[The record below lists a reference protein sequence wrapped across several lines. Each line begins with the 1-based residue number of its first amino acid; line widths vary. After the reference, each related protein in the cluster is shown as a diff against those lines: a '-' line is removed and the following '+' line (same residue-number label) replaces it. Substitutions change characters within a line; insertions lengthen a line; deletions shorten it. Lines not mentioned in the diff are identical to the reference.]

1 MLLWLEFKLCVISVK
16 FYIIK
21 TLYCGFVVRF
31 IININ
36 NFKHMK
42 QIIKLTFGFLLLS
55 ISIFAQEIDY
65 SKTLPFDSTV
75 KTGKLKNGL
84 TYYIKKNA
92 KPESKVTLRLVVN
105 AGSILESDEQQGLAH
120 FMEHM
125 CFNGTKRFPKNK
137 LVDYLQS
144 IGVKFGQHLNAYT
157 SFDETVYFLPIPS
170 DNPEKLE
177 NGFNI
182 IEDWAFNADLTPQEI
197 DKERG
202 VVLEEYRIGLGA
214 DKRMMGRYL
223 PKMMHNSHYAER
235 LPIGKK
241 EILEN
246 FTHDKLVSYYKDWY
260 RPNLMSVIV
269 VGDIDVA
276 AMEKKVIAH
285 FGKYKNPKNEKP
297 RKVFEVPNHAETF
310 VAIESDKEASST
322 QIRLLYKDYD
332 LSKAIVT
339 VGDYRNELVEG
350 LFTTMLNNRL
360 GELTNSATPPF
371 TYGYSFHGGT
381 YARTKEAY
389 QSIAM
394 VQEDKQISALKV
406 LVTENERA
414 KKFGFTQSELDR
426 AKSEFSAQYES
437 AFKDKDKTESDQ
449 FVQEYQSN
457 FLEKNPVSGI
467 EWEFEKVKQL
477 LPTIEL
483 SEVNNFIK
491 GFVKE
496 DNRVVII
503 TSPEKVGLKKVTEQ
517 EVLEALKVNSEEIT
531 AYTDSKIAASLL
543 RNEVKPGS
551 VLKRETD
558 SKIGATTLFLSN
570 GAKVTYKKTD
580 FKNDEVIM
588 EAISFGGTNMYSNTD
603 VKKVQFANAALT
615 EAGFSGLKLNDIN
628 KFMAGKIAN
637 VSPYISNTTEGF
649 RGNATPKD
657 LEYLFQTTHAY
668 FTDLNLDP
676 EAFEGFKQKMSAMY
690 NNMSSQPT
698 FYFQQELQA
707 YLSKENPRF
716 NGIIPN
722 EKTWG
727 ETDYTLAYHKYK
739 ERFANAGDFE
749 FYFVGNIDE
758 KVIEE
763 FSIKYLASLPTTGI
777 KEKAIDLGYR
787 LLKGDLKKTVNKG
800 TDPKST
806 VSIMYYGEATYSAK
820 EAATMQALGEVL
832 TIKLIEE
839 LRENESGV
847 YGISARGSM
856 NKVPYGSYNFSIGF
870 PCGPENTE
878 KLIASALKELQKII
892 DNGPEAKDVAKFKEA
907 ELLEFKKNSKENRF
921 WLSNFTKS
929 YINATSPGDVLQTE
943 EKINGITANDI
954 QDVAKRYLTK
964 DKVIGVLMPEVK

>member
-1 MLLWLEFKLCVISVK
+1 
-16 FYIIK
+16 
-21 TLYCGFVVRF
+21 
-31 IININ
+31 
-36 NFKHMK
+36 MK
-42 QIIKLTFGFLLLS
+42 QLIRLTFGLLFFS
-55 ISIFAQEIDY
+55 TTIFAQEIDY
-65 SKTLPFDSTV
+65 SKNLPFDPNV

-105 AGSILESDEQQGLAH
+105 AGSILESDEQLGLAH

-125 CFNGTKRFPKNK
+125 NFNGTKRFPKNK

-157 SFDETVYFLPIPS
+157 SFDETVYFLPIPIDS
-170 DNPEKLE
+170 PEKIE

-182 IEDWAFNADLTPQEI
+182 IEDWAFNANLTPEEI

-214 DKRMMGRYL
+214 DKRMLDKYM
-223 PKMMHNSHYAER
+223 PKMMYKSHYADR
-235 LPIGKK
+235 LPIGTK
-241 EILEN
+241 EILQN
-246 FTHDKLVSYYKDWY
+246 FKYDKLISFYKDWY

-269 VGDIDVA
+269 VGNVDVA
-276 AMEKKVIAH
+276 EMEQKIITH
-285 FGKYKNPKNEKP
+285 FGKYKNPKKPKP
-297 RKVFEVPNHAETF
+297 RTIYQVPNHAETF
-310 VAIESDKEASST
+310 VAVESDKEASGT
-322 QIRLLYKDYD
+322 QIQLLYKDYD
-332 LSKAIVT
+332 LPKPTVT
-339 VGDYRNELVEG
+339 IGDYKKDLVEG

-360 GELTNSATPPF
+360 NELTNSATPPF
-371 TYGYSFHGGT
+371 TYGFSFHSGT
-381 YARTKEAY
+381 YARSKEAY
-389 QSIAM
+389 QSFAM
-394 VQEDKQISALKV
+394 VQEDKQLSALKV

-426 AKSEFSAQYES
+426 AKSEYSAQYES
-437 AFKDKDKTESDQ
+437 AFKDKDKTESDR
-449 FVQEYQSN
+449 FVQAFQSN
-457 FLEKNPVSGI
+457 FLENTPVAGI
-467 EWEFEKVKQL
+467 EWEFEMVKKL

-483 SEVNNFIK
+483 KETNDFIK
-491 GFVKE
+491 GYVKE

-503 TSPEKVGLKKVTEQ
+503 TSPEKEGLKKVTEQ
-517 EVLEALKVNSEEIT
+517 EVLNALKVNSDEIT
-531 AYTDSKIAASLL
+531 PYQDSKIAASLL
-543 RNEVKPGS
+543 RNEVKAGS
-551 VLKRETD
+551 ILKKESD
-558 SKIGATTLFLSN
+558 SKIGSTTLFLSN
-570 GAKVTYKKTD
+570 GAKVTFKKTD

-588 EAISFGGTNMYSNTD
+588 EAISFGGTNLYSNTD
-603 VKKVQFANAALT
+603 IKKVQFANGALA

-637 VSPYISNTTEGF
+637 LNLYINNTTEGF

-657 LEYLFQTTHAY
+657 LEYLFQMVYAY

-676 EAFEGFKQKMSAMY
+676 AAFEGFKQKMSAVY
-690 NNMSSQPT
+690 NNMSSTPA

-716 NGIIPN
+716 NGLIPT

-727 ETDYTLAYHKYK
+727 ETDYTLAYNKYK

-749 FYFVGNIDE
+749 FYFVGNVDE

-763 FSIKYLASLPTTGI
+763 FSVKYLASLPASDK
-777 KEKAIDLGYR
+777 KEKATDLGYR
-787 LLKGDLKKTVNKG
+787 LIKGDLKKVINKG

-806 VSIMYYGEATYSAK
+806 VSIMFYGEAVYTAK

-847 YGISARGSM
+847 YGVSARGSM
-856 NKVPYGSYNFSIGF
+856 NKVPYGSYNFNIGF
-870 PCGPENTE
+870 PCGPENSE

-892 DNGPEAKDVAKFKEA
+892 DNGPEAKDVVKFKEG
-907 ELLEFKKNSKENRF
+907 ELLDFKKNSKENRF

-929 YINATSPGDVLQTE
+929 FTNATNPSDVLQTE
-943 EKINGITANDI
+943 EKINSITAKDI
-954 QDVAKRYLTK
+954 QDVAKKYLTK
-964 DKVIGVLMPEVK
+964 DKVIAMLMPETK

>member
-1 MLLWLEFKLCVISVK
+1 
-16 FYIIK
+16 
-21 TLYCGFVVRF
+21 
-31 IININ
+31 
-36 NFKHMK
+36 MK
-42 QIIKLTFGFLLLS
+42 QINKLTLGLLLLLLFS
-55 ISIFAQEIDY
+55 AAIFAQEIDY
-65 SKTLPFDSTV
+65 SKAIPFDSSV

-92 KPESKVTLRLVVN
+92 KPENKVTLRLVVN
-105 AGSILESDEQQGLAH
+105 AGSILEEDNQQGLAH

-125 CFNGTKRFPKNK
+125 NFNGTKRFPKNK

-170 DNPEKLE
+170 DSPEKLE

-182 IEDWAFNADLTPQEI
+182 IEDWAFNANLTPEEI

-223 PKMMHNSHYAER
+223 PKMMYNSHYADR
-235 LPIGKK
+235 LPIGQK

-246 FTHDKLVSYYKDWY
+246 FKYDKLVSYYKDWY
-260 RPNLMSVIV
+260 RPDLISVIV
-269 VGDIDVA
+269 VGDIDVVE
-276 AMEKKVIAH
+276 MEKKVKLH
-285 FGKYKNPKNEKP
+285 FEKYKNPKGEKP
-297 RKVFEVPNHAETF
+297 RKTFEVPNHKETF
-310 VAIESDKEASST
+310 VAIEGDKEASRT
-322 QIRLLYKDYD
+322 QIQLLYKDYD
-332 LSKAIVT
+332 LPKTTIT
-339 VGDYRNELVEG
+339 IGDYRKDLVEG
-350 LFTTMLNNRL
+350 LFTTMINNRL
-360 GELTNSATPPF
+360 NELTNSPTPPF
-371 TYGYSFHGGT
+371 LFGYSYHGGT

-389 QSIAM
+389 QSFAM

-426 AKSEFSAQYES
+426 AKSDYLSRYEN
-437 AFKDKDKTESDQ
+437 AFKDKDKTESDK
-449 FVQEYQSN
+449 FVGEYQSN
-457 FLEKNPVSGI
+457 FLEKSPVPGI
-467 EWEFEKVKQL
+467 DWEFTTVKQM
-477 LPTIEL
+477 LPKIEL
-483 SEVNNFIK
+483 KEVNDFIK

-496 DNRVVII
+496 DNRVVVI
-503 TSPEKVGLKKVTEQ
+503 TAPEKEVLKKVTEQ
-517 EVLEALKVNSEEIT
+517 EVLEALKVNSDEIT
-531 AYTDSKIAASLL
+531 AYKDSESAKSLL
-543 RNEVKPGS
+543 RKEVKPGTI
-551 VLKRETD
+551 LKKETNA
-558 SKIGATTLFLSN
+558 KIGTTTLFLSN

-580 FKNDEVIM
+580 FKNDEIIM
-588 EAISFGGTNMYSNTD
+588 EAISFGGTNMYSNDD
-603 VKKVQFANAALT
+603 VKKVQFANGALT

-628 KFMAGKIAN
+628 KFMAGKIASVN
-637 VSPYISNTTEGF
+637 PYISNTTEGF

-657 LEYLFQTTHAY
+657 LEYLFQTIYVY
-668 FTDLNLDP
+668 FTDLNLDAT
-676 EAFEGFKQKMSAMY
+676 AFEGYKQKVSAFY
-690 NNMSSQPT
+690 NNMSSQPN

-707 YLSKENPRF
+707 YLNKENPRF
-716 NGIIPN
+716 NGLIPN
-722 EKTWG
+722 EKTWS
-727 ETDYTLAYHKYK
+727 ETDYTLAYNKYK

-749 FYFVGNIDE
+749 FYFVGNVDD

-763 FSIKYLASLPTTGI
+763 FSTKYLASLPSTDK
-777 KEKAIDLGYR
+777 KEKAVDLGYR
-787 LLKGDLKKTVNKG
+787 MLKGDLKKVVNKG

-806 VSIMYYGEATYSAK
+806 VSIMYYGNAVYSAK

-856 NKVPYGSYNFSIGF
+856 NKVPYGSYTFSIGF

-907 ELLEFKKNSKENRF
+907 ELLDYKKNSKENKF

-929 YINATSPGDVLQTE
+929 FTNSTSPDDVLQTE
-943 EKINGITANDI
+943 EKINAITAKDI
-954 QDVAKRYLTK
+954 QDVAKKYLTK
-964 DKVIGVLMPEVK
+964 DKVIAMLMPEKK